1 MSNVIA
7 TDLQTQEVGSQDTGS
22 TAADNTLVELF
33 EVTLPD
39 GTTLY
44 FHPGVDSD
52 LTDVRFRDRTAPVGV
67 VLATALIVGNSYT
80 ILGGSGTDW
89 TAVGAVNGNFGT
101 TFIATA
107 VGTGQGYATQTDNS
121 IRDYTPM
128 PMMIDG
134 LEIQADGASSRPSLT
149 IANIGSLLQGE
160 MGDFKNDDLIG
171 QRIIRRQ
178 TLRKYLV
185 GEAEDA
191 SPSIEFPVQEYV
203 IDRIGAETNIAITF
217 EVATPFDLENIQ
229 IPRRIVVGKYCSWK
243 YQGYDAGLGG
253 GCTWNLDGAVNF
265 KGDSTVR
272 AHNVYF
278 DFDDRPLVA
287 AETFAAYSATADYT
301 TASYV
306 TTNTPTVSADAFVI
320 GLDYTIVSTGS
331 GSTNFT
337 SIGAAN
343 NTVGTVFRATG
354 AGAGTGNA
362 TRTQYWV
369 CKIAQ
374 KISAPENNTA
384 RTPSITSSY
393 WKEVR
398 KWAEHAD
405 ATNYYIGALVRY
417 NATTV
422 WRCKVPH
429 TSSAAIIPTNTSA
442 YWVREEICGKTM
454 QSCKAR
460 YGFKPSVL
468 TSANQ
473 KPDGATNLAARL
485 PFGSFPGTLKY

>member
-7 TDLQTQEVGSQDTGS
+7 TDLQTQEVGSQDAGT
-22 TAADNTLVELF
+22 TAVDNTLVELF
-33 EVTLPD
+33 EITLPNE
-39 GTTLY
+39 TTLY
-44 FHPGVDSD
+44 FHPGLDAD
-52 LTDVRFRDRTAPVGV
+52 LTDVRFRDRTAPSTV
-67 VLATALIVGNSYT
+67 ATVAGNFLIGNVYT
-80 ILGGSGTDW
+80 INGGGGTSFTSIGAANNNAGTVFTATGVGSGL
-89 TAVGAVNGNFGT
+89 GT
-101 TFIATA
+101 
-107 VGTGQGYATQTDNS
+107 ATQSQSSYS
-121 IRDYTPM
+121 IRDYNPM
-128 PMMIDG
+128 PMIIDG
-134 LEIQADGASSRPSLT
+134 LELQADGASSRPAFT
-149 IANIGSLLQGE
+149 IANIGSILQSE
-160 MGDFKNDDLIG
+160 LGDFKNDDLIG
-171 QRIIRRQ
+171 QRLIRRQ

-185 GEAEDA
+185 GGNQDA
-191 SPSIEFPVQEYV
+191 SPPIEFPTQEYI
-203 IDRIGAETNIAITF
+203 IDRIGAENSISITF
-217 EVATPFDLENIQ
+217 EVAAPFDLENIQ

-253 GCTWNLDGAVNF
+253 GCTWNLDGAVKF

-272 AHNVYF
+272 AHSVYF

-287 AETFAAYSATADYT
+287 AETFAAYSASTAYT
-301 TASYV
+301 TVSYV
-306 TTNTPTVSADAFVI
+306 TTNTSTVSAGAFVI

-331 GSTNFT
+331 GSTTFT

-354 AGAGTGNA
+354 AGSGTGTA
-362 TRTQYWV
+362 TLTQYWV
-369 CKIAQ
+369 CTIAGTG
-374 KISAPENNTA
+374 N
-384 RTPSITSSY
+384 TPSITSSY

-398 KWAEHAD
+398 KWAEHAG
-405 ATNYYIGALVRY
+405 ATGYSIGDLVRY
-417 NATTV
+417 NATTI
-422 WRCKVPH
+422 WRCKLAH
-429 TSSAAIIPTNTSA
+429 TSSAIIIPTNTSA

>member
-1 MSNVIA
+1 
-7 TDLQTQEVGSQDTGS
+7 
-22 TAADNTLVELF
+22 VELF
-33 EVTLPD
+33 EITLPD

-52 LTDVRFRDRTAPVGV
+52 LTDVRFRDRTAPTGNI
-67 VLATALIVGNSYT
+67 LAGNIIVGYSYT
-80 ILGGSGTDW
+80 IKTIGGTYYPSIGAANNNIGTVFTATGVGSGIGL
-89 TAVGAVNGNFGT
+89 V
-101 TFIATA
+101 
-107 VGTGQGYATQTDNS
+107 TQNTHN

-128 PMMIDG
+128 PMMIEG

-203 IDRIGAETNIAITF
+203 IDRISAESNIAITF

-243 YQGYDAGLGG
+243 YQGHDAGLGG
-253 GCTWNLDGAVNF
+253 GCTWNTDGAVKF
-265 KGDSTVR
+265 KGDGTVR
-272 AHNVYF
+272 AHKVYF

-287 AETFAAYSATADYT
+287 AETFAAYSASTAYT
-301 TASYV
+301 TVSYV
-306 TTNTPTVSADAFVI
+306 THAGKFW
-320 GLDYTIVSTGS
+320 LCTI
-331 GSTNFT
+331 
-337 SIGAAN
+337 
-343 NTVGTVFRATG
+343 
-354 AGAGTGNA
+354 AGTGN
-362 TRTQYWV
+362 
-369 CKIAQ
+369 
-374 KISAPENNTA
+374 
-384 RTPSITSSY
+384 TPSVTSSY

-398 KWAEHAD
+398 KWVEHAN
-405 ATNYYIGALVRY
+405 ATGYSIGDLVRY
-417 NATTV
+417 NATTI

-429 TSSAAIIPTNTSA
+429 TSSAAITPTNTSA

>member
-7 TDLQTQEVGSQDTGS
+7 TDVQTQEVDSE
-22 TAADNTLVELF
+22 LVELF

-39 GTTLY
+39 ETTMY
-44 FHPGVDSD
+44 FHPGLDAD
-52 LTDVRFRDRTAPVGV
+52 LTDVRFRDRTASVGV

-89 TAVGAVNGNFGT
+89 TAVGAANSNFGT

-107 VGTGQGYATQTDNS
+107 VGTGQGYATQNDYS

-160 MGDFKNDDLIG
+160 MGDFKNDDLVG

-178 TLRKYLV
+178 TLKKYLV
-185 GEAEDA
+185 GYAGDA
-191 SPSIEFPVQEYV
+191 SPPVEFPTQEYV
-203 IDRIGAETNIAITF
+203 IDRIGAEDSISITF

-272 AHNVYF
+272 AHKVYF

-287 AETFAAYSATADYT
+287 AETFAAYSASTAYT
-301 TASYV
+301 TVSYV
-306 TTNTPTVSADAFVI
+306 TTNTPTVSAGAFVI
-320 GLDYTIVSTGS
+320 GLDYTIASAGNTS
-331 GSTNFT
+331 FT

-354 AGAGTGNA
+354 VGSGTGNA
-362 TRTQYWV
+362 TLTQYWV
-369 CKIAQ
+369 CTIAGTG
-374 KISAPENNTA
+374 N
-384 RTPSITSSY
+384 TPSVTSSY

-398 KWAEHAD
+398 KWAEHAN
-405 ATNYYIGALVRY
+405 ATNYYIGDLVRY
-417 NATTV
+417 NATTI

-429 TSSAAIIPTNTSA
+429 TSSAAITPTNTSA